1 MQNNIGIEALRFL
14 SVTYYIAILGCTASM
29 LMQPE
34 WYFKFGGVAIF
45 TRALFQII
53 TVYVDRNERA
63 N

>member
-1 MQNNIGIEALRFL
+1 METQKFL
-14 SVTYYIAILGCTASM
+14 SFTYYLAILGCTGSM

-34 WYFKFGGVAIF
+34 WYFKFGGIALLS
-45 TRALFQII
+45 RALFQLI

>member
-1 MQNNIGIEALRFL
+1 MEAQKFL
-14 SVTYYIAILGCTASM
+14 SFTYYLAILGCTGSM

-34 WYFKFGGVAIF
+34 WYFKFGGIALLS
-45 TRALFQII
+45 RALFQLI